1 MKISGVVFDFGGV
14 MTTSTMP
21 QRVVELAK
29 EKGIDWDVF
38 ARGFSAHRLDYDI
51 GDVSLA
57 ELYEKIWSDA
67 GISVDAET
75 NAAFIKADDESWLY
89 RNERTLEW
97 MRSLKARGFK
107 IGILTNMGPVFAKEH
122 FRTRFADFIAL
133 ADAMVISG
141 EAHMVKPNR
150 EIYDLLRDRIALP
163 AAEICFVD
171 DLEPNIVGARAA
183 GWNTIRFVTND
194 QVASD
199 FEELVK

>member
-38 ARGFSAHRLDYDI
+38 SRGFAAHRLDYDR
-51 GDVSLA
+51 GDVTLA
-57 ELYEKIWSDA
+57 ELYAKIWSDA
-67 GISVDAET
+67 GLSVDEAT
-75 NAAFIKADDESWLY
+75 NAAFMKADDESWCY

-107 IGILTNMGPVFAKEH
+107 IGILTNMAPAFAKEH
-122 FRTRFADFIAL
+122 FRTRFADFIAV

-141 EAHMVKPNR
+141 EVHMVKPDR
-150 EIYDLLRDRIALP
+150 EIYDLLRERIALP
-163 AAEICFVD
+163 AEELCFVD
-171 DLEPNIVGARAA
+171 DIEKNILGAHAA
-183 GWNTIRFVTND
+183 GWNPIRFVTND